1 MLADQTQPRPATGNR
16 REIIDT
22 LGVLALGAAIPL
34 LIAGRGALGAAA
46 VVALLCLLTS
56 VPGRNLAQG
65 INESFKSPL
74 GGAVWLTFGVWLVS
88 VAVSPEIGRSAMIW
102 LRMVALLTAGTALA
116 VVLRQREDLLERTL
130 RALVIASMAGVLL
143 GLVALHLLPEGFAW
157 LRGHFQDAVATEILK
172 SYGTAV
178 ACLMPVVLWAGWRA
192 GGVWR
197 VIVLVFQIL
206 AVALLFSL
214 QSRSGLVAA
223 GLGLG
228 VVGAWLALRR
238 LGRWGVVAVIL
249 VAAGLLVAVFLDNE
263 RNNTIDA
270 ALGLPTWL
278 VDAHRQAIWNFA
290 LSNLGGAPWFGTGF
304 DMITRLP
311 GAQEIV
317 AGSTAEILP
326 SHPHNFAVE
335 VLIETGVIGFTFFA
349 MTLLLLL
356 AGGLRALRHCGAAG
370 AALLGLSAAF
380 WFASL
385 VSYSFWSFW
394 WQATYVLLMALV
406 VAALT
411 PGQVSA
417 GLGLMGSRKR

>member
-16 REIIDT
+16 REVIDT

-56 VPGRNLAQG
+56 VPGRNLAHG

-74 GGAVWLTFGVWLVS
+74 GGAVWFTFAVWLVS

-130 RALVIASMAGVLL
+130 RALVIASMAGVVM
-143 GLVALHLLPEGFAW
+143 GLIALHLLPEGFSW
-157 LRGHFQDAVATEILK
+157 LRGHSQDAVATEILK

-290 LSNLGGAPWFGTGF
+290 LSNLCGAPWFGTGF

-311 GAQEIV
+311 GAQDIV

-349 MTLLLLL
+349 VTLLLLL

-417 GLGLMGSRKR
+417 GLGLMGSRTR

>member
-1 MLADQTQPRPATGNR
+1 MIADQTTHRPTTGNGR
-16 REIIDT
+16 DVIDT
-22 LGVLALGAAIPL
+22 VGVVALAAAIPA
-34 LIAGRGALGAAA
+34 LIAGRGALGVAA

-56 VPGRNLAQG
+56 VPRHDLAQG
-65 INESFKSPL
+65 ITQAFKSPL
-74 GGAVWLTFGVWLVS
+74 GGAAWLTFAVWLVS

-102 LRMVALLTAGTALA
+102 LRMAALLTAGTALA

-130 RALVIASMAGVLL
+130 RMLVVASIVGVVL
-143 GLVALHLLPEGFAW
+143 GLAALHLLPDGFAW
-157 LRGHFQDAVATEILK
+157 LRGHAGEALATEILK
-172 SYGTAV
+172 PYGTAV
-178 ACLMPVVLWAGWRA
+178 ACLMPLVLWTGWRA
-192 GGVWR
+192 GGMWR
-197 VIVLVFQIL
+197 LTVLVLQVL

-238 LGRWGVVAVIL
+238 LGCWGVVAVML
-249 VAAGLLVAVFLDNE
+249 VALGLLTVVFLDSE
-263 RNNTIDA
+263 RNNTIEA

-290 LSNLGGAPWFGTGF
+290 LSGFGHAPWFGTGF
-304 DMITRLP
+304 DMITHLP

-317 AGSTAEILP
+317 AGSTSEILP
-326 SHPHNFAVE
+326 SHPHNFAIE
-335 VLIETGVIGFTFFA
+335 VLIETGAVGFSVFA
-349 MTLLLLL
+349 MTLVLLL
-356 AGGLRALRHCGAAG
+356 AGGLRALRRCGAAG

-394 WQATYVLLMALV
+394 WQATYVLLKALV

-411 PGQVSA
+411 PRQVSA
-417 GLGLMGSRKR
+417 GLGLKGRGKQ

>member
-1 MLADQTQPRPATGNR
+1 MIADQMQHRPGNR
-16 REIIDT
+16 RDIANTI
-22 LGVLALGAAIPL
+22 GIFALGAAIPL
-34 LIAGRGALGAAA
+34 LIAGRGALGVAA
-46 VVALLCLLTS
+46 VLALACLLTS
-56 VPGRNLAQG
+56 VPGRDLARG
-65 INESFKSPL
+65 INEAFKSPL
-74 GGAVWLTFGVWLVS
+74 GGAVWLTFAVWLVS

-102 LRMVALLTAGTALA
+102 LRMVVLLTVGTALA

-130 RALVIASMAGVLL
+130 RMLVIASFAGVVL
-143 GLVALHLLPEGFAW
+143 GLAALHLGPESFAW
-157 LRGHFQDAVATEILK
+157 LRGHASDAVATEILK
-172 SYGTAV
+172 SYGTAI

-197 VIVLVFQIL
+197 LIVLVFQVL

-228 VVGAWLALRR
+228 VVAAWLALRP

-263 RNNTIDA
+263 RNNTIEA

-290 LSNLGGAPWFGTGF
+290 LSSFGYAPWFGTGF
-304 DMITRLP
+304 DMISELP

-317 AGSTAEILP
+317 AGSTVEVLP
-326 SHPHNFAVE
+326 SHPHNFAIE
-335 VLIETGVIGFTFFA
+335 VLIETGAVGFAVFA
-349 MTLLLLL
+349 MTLVLLL
-356 AGGLRALRHCGAAG
+356 AGGLRALRRCGAAG

-406 VAALT
+406 VAALS

-417 GLGLMGSRKR
+417 GLGLKGIGKR